1 MFGNLGAGEL
11 LILLILII
19 LWLTALIDI
28 LKNNFQGNNKIVWI
42 LVVIFIPIMGAI
54 LYLTIGKNQKLKN

>member
-1 MFGNLGAGEL
+1 MFGNLGTGEL
-11 LILLILII
+11 LILLIFII
-19 LWLTALIDI
+19 LWFTAIIDI
-28 LKNNFQGNNKIVWI
+28 LQNNFLGNNKIVWI

>member
-11 LILLILII
+11 LMLLILII
-19 LWLTALIDI
+19 LWLTALTDI
-28 LKNNFQGNNKIVWI
+28 LLNNFQGNNKIVWI

-54 LYLTIGKNQKLKN
+54 LYLTIGRNQKLKN

>member
-11 LILLILII
+11 LMLLIFII

-28 LKNNFQGNNKIVWI
+28 LRNNFLGNNKIVWI